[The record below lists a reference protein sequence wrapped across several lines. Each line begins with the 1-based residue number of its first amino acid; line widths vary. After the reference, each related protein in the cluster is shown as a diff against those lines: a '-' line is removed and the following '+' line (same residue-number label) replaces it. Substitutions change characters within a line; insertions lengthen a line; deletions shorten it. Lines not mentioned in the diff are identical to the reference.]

1 MTWVRLDDGAPLH
14 PKLLAV
20 GPEAAWLWV
29 AGLAY
34 ANRHV
39 TNGAIP
45 PQALP
50 ALYPSDHWPRARLA
64 KLAAALVAEGLWTAR
79 EGGGW
84 EIHDYAQYQ
93 AEAMRDAV
101 DERRAWERE
110 RKAKQRATQ
119 KHREHA
125 VPVPSDS
132 KGLPTVSPRDKGG
145 TVPWDNGGTSPRDTT
160 GTGGGIDA
168 GTSGGDVRA
177 PEAGVSQVVSQAPD
191 PARPVP
197 EEVSLPHAGA
207 SVRTH
212 EHTGLRVEELVTAL
226 RVRGKGAV
234 LVSGA
239 SDTTVALTLQR
250 TLTELAAGPE
260 AVTRADLDTL
270 GDWYGA
276 GSKAFRASPP
286 GLREIASKPGTL
298 AEHIEA
304 ARAWDRAGRPDP
316 RATPS
321 APSRPGG
328 APGRPG
334 SAPARPTKL
343 RPAPCSRPEDFADD
357 NNPAT
362 DPLLGML

>member
-34 ANRHV
+34 ANRHT
-39 TNGAIP
+39 TNGTIP

-50 ALYPSDHWPRARLA
+50 ALYPSDQWPRARLA
-64 KLAAALVAEGLWTAR
+64 KLATALVEAGLWTAR

-84 EIHDYAQYQ
+84 EVHDYAQYQ

-101 DERRAWERE
+101 EERRAWERE
-110 RKAKQRATQ
+110 RKAKQRAAQ
-119 KHREHA
+119 KPREPA
-125 VPVPSDS
+125 APTPSDS
-132 KGLPTVSPRDKGG
+132 KGLPPMSHRDRGG
-145 TVPWDNGGTSPRDTT
+145 TVPWDKGGTEGGTPARDTGGTSVGDTHAA
-160 GTGGGIDA
+160 GGGL
-168 GTSGGDVRA
+168 
-177 PEAGVSQVVSQAPD
+177 SQVVSQAPG
-191 PARPVP
+191 PARPGL
-197 EEVSLPHAGA
+197 EDLSLPHAGVSA
-207 SVRTH
+207 RTH
-212 EHTGLRVEELVTAL
+212 EQTGLRVEELVTAL
-226 RVRGKGAV
+226 RVHSKGAV

-239 SDTTVALTLQR
+239 SDSTVALTLQR

-270 GDWYGA
+270 AQWYAAGA
-276 GSKAFRASPP
+276 KSFRGTPP
-286 GLREIASKPGTL
+286 GLREIAMKGGTL

-316 RATPS
+316 RATAS
-321 APSRPGG
+321 APSRTPG
-328 APGRPG
+328 AAGRPG
-334 SAPARPTKL
+334 SAPARPTRL

-362 DPLLGML
+362 DPLLGLL

>member
-50 ALYPSDHWPRARLA
+50 ALYPSDQWPRARLA
-64 KLAAALVAEGLWTAR
+64 KLAAALVEAGLWTAR

-84 EIHDYAQYQ
+84 EVHDYAQYQ

-110 RKAKQRATQ
+110 RKAKQRAAQ
-119 KHREHA
+119 KPREHGA
-125 VPVPSDS
+125 PAPSDS
-132 KGLPTVSPRDKGG
+132 RGLPPMSHRDRGG
-145 TVPWDNGGTSPRDTT
+145 TVPWDKGGTEGGTPARDTGGTSVGDTHAA
-160 GTGGGIDA
+160 GGGL
-168 GTSGGDVRA
+168 
-177 PEAGVSQVVSQAPD
+177 SQVVSQAPG
-191 PARPVP
+191 PTRPVP
-197 EEVSLPHAGA
+197 EDVSLSPAGA

-212 EHTGLRVEELVTAL
+212 EHTGLRVEELVAAL
-226 RVRGKGAV
+226 RERSKGAILV
-234 LVSGA
+234 LGGGDALVS
-239 SDTTVALTLQR
+239 VALQR
-250 TLTELAAGPE
+250 ALTDLAVSGD
-260 AVTRADLDTL
+260 VTRADLDTL
-270 GDWYGA
+270 ADWYGA
-276 GSKAFRASPP
+276 GSQAWRASRL
-286 GLREIASKPGTL
+286 GLRELATKGGTL

-321 APSRPGG
+321 APSRPPG
-328 APGRPG
+328 AHARPG
-334 SAPARPTKL
+334 SAPARPARL

>member
-50 ALYPSDHWPRARLA
+50 ALYPSDQWPRARLA
-64 KLAAALVAEGLWTAR
+64 KLAAALVEAGLWTAR

-84 EIHDYAQYQ
+84 DVHDYAQYQ

-119 KHREHA
+119 KHREPA

-132 KGLPTVSPRDKGG
+132 KGLPPMSPRDKGG
-145 TVPWDNGGTSPRDTT
+145 TVPWDKGGTEGGTS
-160 GTGGGIDA
+160 A
-168 GTSGGDVRA
+168 GDVRA

-191 PARPVP
+191 PSRPVP
-197 EEVSLPHAGA
+197 EDVSLPHAGA

-212 EHTGLRVEELVTAL
+212 EHTGLRVEELVAAL
-226 RVRGKGAV
+226 RKRSKGAV

-250 TLTELAAGPE
+250 TLTDLAAGPE

-270 GDWYGA
+270 ADWYGA
-276 GSKAFRASPP
+276 GSQAFRGTPP
-286 GLREIASKPGTL
+286 GLREIASKGGTL

-321 APSRPGG
+321 APSRTPG

-343 RPAPCSRPEDFADD
+343 RPAPCSPASAFADD